1 MKEYTHRIDE
11 KLDRI
16 NDKVN
21 QTALYTELHQATL
34 EKLLPICASI
44 VCDFIWPVMA
54 QNVAGL
60 GDKHS
65 QLQKI
70 LSNADLLLC
79 DLKSDYSVRRKH
91 STSPP
96 RQLPPSKQPK
106 KSPNITT
113 NNELEQNMSK
123 IDEYQTFRFK
133 KIQTER
139 TPLNIPCCNVQGW
152 GSDALSLWNTSRVPL
167 FNIFHQHGTNNSEG
181 VCVAIGKHLK
191 GTRIEVNVENAVI
204 IDVNGFSETI
214 RVIAFYWP
222 AGQLMMLDDLE
233 PYLIENTIITSDFN
247 ASIKEVET

>member
-123 IDEYQTFRFK
+123 ID
-133 KIQTER
+133 
-139 TPLNIPCCNVQGW
+139 
-152 GSDALSLWNTSRVPL
+152 DLWNTSRVPL